1 MMNTLL
7 EPTSIN
13 NDANNGEVPPKFRR
27 RVRLAGKGNLRAKNE
42 PLCQSQENDVAELKA
57 DDDSDDDKGINK
69 RTLEDLK
76 VIHKMKI
83 QREGISTDV
92 LNHVEHKCK
101 KASSTSVN
109 SSNSSFAA
117 QFDSRMDHGLQTTV
131 PHEKIMDE
139 FINEKLGLSQKS

>member
-7 EPTSIN
+7 EPRSMN
-13 NDANNGEVPPKFRR
+13 GDAKICDVPPKFRR
-27 RVRLAGKGNLRAKNE
+27 RVGLASKGNLRAKNE
-42 PLCQSQENDVAELKA
+42 PLCQSQENDVAELKT
-57 DDDSDDDKGINK
+57 DDSDDDKGINK

-76 VIHKMKI
+76 VIHTMKI

-92 LNHVEHKCK
+92 LNHVEHKGK
-101 KASSTSVN
+101 RAGSTNVN

-139 FINEKLGLSQKS
+139 FINEKLGLSQYS